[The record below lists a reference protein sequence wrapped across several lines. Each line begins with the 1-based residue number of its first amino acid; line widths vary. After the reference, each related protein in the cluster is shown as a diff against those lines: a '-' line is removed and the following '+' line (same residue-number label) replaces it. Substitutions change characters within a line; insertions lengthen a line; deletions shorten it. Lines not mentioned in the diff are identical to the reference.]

1 MILTPY
7 HKMREDASEMY
18 KLNKKLLGIAMLNAG
33 IKSAK
38 ELAALA
44 NISPNTVSRLNN
56 GGSVKLATVIA
67 LAKAL
72 GVEPEEILQGV

>member
-1 MILTPY
+1 
-7 HKMREDASEMY
+7 
-18 KLNKKLLGIAMLNAG
+18 MLNAG

-56 GGSVKLATVIA
+56 GSSVKLATVIA

>member
-1 MILTPY
+1 
-7 HKMREDASEMY
+7 MY

-44 NISPNTVSRLNN
+44 NVSPNTLS
-56 GGSVKLATVIA
+56 
-67 LAKAL
+67 
-72 GVEPEEILQGV
+72 